1 MYLVSILEPTFDS
14 CKQSVMYGLL
24 RASLLTNC
32 CYRMRFFSR
41 GNNGRNNRGRGNWNR
56 GHRRPRF
63 SIHFDVDP
71 QELNQLFQV
80 GFFNWVGHG
89 IMHPRPERPPFQ
101 PPQNILGILV
111 PPHVSLQPEV
121 PANDGWQEIVHQPV
135 SHHRGWP
142 TMSLPLPPPVNPN
155 VQISH
160 VVSPVQSSHASKRL
174 KTDIPQPVQ
183 DKGKAVASPSSPST
197 DSSKSVSSHLHL
209 KDDFSHVINEI
220 QPQGS
225 NQPRA
230 TSEKSKGNNSE
241 KRKIASQSGKY
252 GF

>member
-1 MYLVSILEPTFDS
+1 MYLVSIFEPIFYS
-14 CKQSVMYGLL
+14 CKKSVMYGLL

-80 GFFNWVGHG
+80 GFFNWIGHG
-89 IMHPRPERPPFQ
+89 IVHPRPERPPFQ
-101 PPQNILGILV
+101 PPQNIPGILV
-111 PPHVSLQPEV
+111 PPHVSLQPKS
-121 PANDGWQEIVHQPV
+121 PNDGWKEIVNPPV

-142 TMSLPLPPPVNPN
+142 TMSFPFPPPVNPN
-155 VQISH
+155 VHISH

-183 DKGKAVASPSSPST
+183 DKGKAVASPSSPSD
-197 DSSKSVSSHLHL
+197 DSSKSVSSCMHL
-209 KDDFSHVINEI
+209 KDDCSHVINEI